1 MSEGTMR
8 KTRWGLA
15 LSCFLLLVLVR
26 KMLSLGENFL
36 IFVLIIYTFLCD
48 TAVKSLVI
56 KGRKV

>member
-26 KMLSLGENFL
+26 KMSLGENFL
-36 IFVLIIYTFLCD
+36 IFVLIIYIFLCD
-48 TAVKSLVI
+48 TAVKRLVI
-56 KGRKV
+56 KGRKI

>member
-1 MSEGTMR
+1 MSEGTVR

-36 IFVLIIYTFLCD
+36 IFVLINLHI
-48 TAVKSLVI
+48 SL
-56 KGRKV
+56 